1 MQTLAERQI
10 RVRIGG
16 AGNRCHRGE
25 LRIAQA
31 RKPQQTAAS
40 RKDTHNAG
48 PAVSAPLPVST
59 KMPVPMMAP
68 MPSMVRSKVFSV
80 RFSGVD
86 SETSWSTDFLRNRS
100 MVVRFP
106 VIVSKMGWTGRI
118 SGTLARLNA
127 RNQKG
132 RGDMRN
138 SLVYGKCKKHCRTK
152 S

>member
-1 MQTLAERQI
+1 M
-10 RVRIGG
+10 
-16 AGNRCHRGE
+16 
-25 LRIAQA
+25 
-31 RKPQQTAAS
+31 P
-40 RKDTHNAG
+40 G